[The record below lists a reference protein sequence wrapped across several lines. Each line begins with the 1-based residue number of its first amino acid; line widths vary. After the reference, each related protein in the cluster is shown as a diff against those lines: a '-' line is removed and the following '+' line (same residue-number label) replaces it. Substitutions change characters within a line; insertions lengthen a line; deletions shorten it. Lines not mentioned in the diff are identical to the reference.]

1 MKIVLDTNV
10 LSELMK
16 PKGSQ
21 TVKFWVAA
29 QPRENLFTTSI
40 NQAEILGGIAI
51 MPEGKRSIA
60 LQELAQ
66 AMFTVDFAGQILFF
80 DSDAANCFA
89 QLTSDRRKKGKPI
102 AQADAL
108 IASICRANNAAI
120 ATRNVDD
127 FLNCQIIII
136 NPWDYEI

>member
-16 PKGSQ
+16 PQGSE
-21 TVKFWVAA
+21 TVKSWVAS

-51 MPEGKRSIA
+51 MPEGKRSKA
-60 LQELAQ
+60 LQESAQ
-66 AMFTVDFAGQILFF
+66 AMFTEDFVGQILFF
-80 DSDAANCFA
+80 DSDSANCFA
-89 QLTSDRRKKGKPI
+89 QITSDRRKKGKPI

-108 IASICRANNAAI
+108 IASICLANNAAI
-120 ATRNVDD
+120 VTRNVDD
-127 FLNCQIIII
+127 FLDCQITII
-136 NPWDYEI
+136 NPWDY